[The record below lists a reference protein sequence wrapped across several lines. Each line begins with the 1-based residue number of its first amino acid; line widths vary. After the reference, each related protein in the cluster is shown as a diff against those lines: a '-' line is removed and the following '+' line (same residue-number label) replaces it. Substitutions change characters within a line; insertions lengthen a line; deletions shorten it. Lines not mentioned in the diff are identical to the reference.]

1 MTDQTPSRLAHQLAN
16 SARRVGEVLRTLVPE
31 ATSALVDLT
40 DSARVCA
47 VFADEREVDTADD
60 TGPFDTETLGAA
72 DQVLRRA
79 LDDATPADL
88 AAAGWE
94 HLPDEQSAQLYRIT
108 FPAAGGQSA
117 MVEVLVCAN
126 DRDRYPAMV
135 DPADQSDDGYVRPWF
150 DLDTV
155 RRIAADT
162 QADAE
167 RHGHGSIDT
176 VHVLDGTVGRQAH
189 AVVLVICWMYLGG
202 ERRQQAVEVL
212 QPNARGRYA
221 VGGHDWCWYALDDL
235 LNPQIPFQP
244 TAAS

>member
-1 MTDQTPSRLAHQLAN
+1 MTDQTPTSPAYTIPDDD
-16 SARRVGEVLRTLVPE
+16 RT
-31 ATSALVDLT
+31 
-40 DSARVCA
+40 
-47 VFADEREVDTADD
+47 
-60 TGPFDTETLGAA
+60 
-72 DQVLRRA
+72 
-79 LDDATPADL
+79 
-88 AAAGWE
+88 
-94 HLPDEQSAQLYRIT
+94 
-108 FPAAGGQSA
+108 GGQST

-155 RRIAADT
+155 RRLAYDT

-189 AVVLVICWMYLGG
+189 TVVLVICWMYLGG

-212 QPNARGRYA
+212 QPNAHGRYA
-221 VGGHDWCWYALDDL
+221 VGGHGWCWYALDDL